1 MAKKYKI
8 YLDVCCLNRPFDDQ
22 TQARIY
28 LETQAIL
35 EILSRCQT
43 GEWELVSSTALELE
57 IAKTPDL
64 NRREEVQ
71 LALAIAKCKIL
82 VTEEIARRAIAL
94 TNLRIK
100 NFDALHIACA
110 EGNADVFLT
119 TDNRLLSR
127 ALSYKSDLNIIV
139 ANPTNWLA
147 EVTTNLIEGEE
158 DDSD

>member
-22 TQARIY
+22 TQPRIY

-43 GEWELVSSTALELE
+43 GEWELLSSTALELE
-57 IAKTPDL
+57 IARTPDTT
-64 NRREEVQ
+64 RREEVQ
-71 LALAIAKCKIL
+71 LALAIACHKIL
-82 VTEEIARRAIAL
+82 VTEEISRRAIEL
-94 TNLRIK
+94 TNFKIK
-100 NFDALHIACA
+100 NFDALHLACA

-127 ALSYKSDLNIIV
+127 ALSYKNNLNLIV
-139 ANPTNWLA
+139 ANPTNWLTK
-147 EVTTNLIEGEE
+147 VTTNLVEGEE